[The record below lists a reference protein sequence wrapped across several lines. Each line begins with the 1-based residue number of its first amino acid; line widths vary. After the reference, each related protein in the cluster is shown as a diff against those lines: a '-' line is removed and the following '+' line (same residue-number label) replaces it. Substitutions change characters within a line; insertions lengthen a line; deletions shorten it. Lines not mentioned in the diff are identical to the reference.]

1 MSNSKWRKDVQ
12 ERARFAPLDHEGA
25 ETVLVERARKG
36 DRDAFAR
43 LYKSHVNRIYA
54 LCLRM
59 TAEAETAE
67 TLTQDAF
74 VRAWQKLD
82 KFEGRSRFGTWLHR
96 LTINVILDH
105 RRIKALRDS
114 REQLGD
120 PEDFAGTGSTSPIDS
135 GGRIDLDRAIA
146 RLPTGART
154 IFVMHDV
161 EGFLHREIAESMG
174 LAVGTVKAQLHRARK
189 LLREVL
195 S

>member
-1 MSNSKWRKDVQ
+1 
-12 ERARFAPLDHEGA
+12 
-25 ETVLVERARKG
+25 
-36 DRDAFAR
+36 
-43 LYKSHVNRIYA
+43 
-54 LCLRM
+54 M

-105 RRIKALRDS
+105 RRIKALRGS

-146 RLPTGART
+146 QLPAGART

>member
-1 MSNSKWRKDVQ
+1 MPDSKWRKDVQ
-12 ERARFAPLDHEGA
+12 ERARIAPLDHEDA
-25 ETVLVERARKG
+25 ESVLVGRARQG

-120 PEDFAGTGSTSPIDS
+120 PEDFGGIRSTSPTDS
-135 GGRIDLDRAIA
+135 GGRIDLERAISQ
-146 RLPTGART
+146 LPAGART